1 MELFKGL
8 QGHGSI
14 QGFSRVWKG
23 LHGSALVYK
32 VDVQGPYRSMQC
44 NRGFQGYIN
53 NSLWT
58 LTVPCFEEKIMSKEK
73 HLSKYLFQMEAVV
86 FIVLQIFFVTH
97 TV

>member
-32 VDVQGPYRSMQC
+32 VDVQGPIQEYAM
-44 NRGFQGYIN
+44 
-53 NSLWT
+53 
-58 LTVPCFEEKIMSKEK
+58 
-73 HLSKYLFQMEAVV
+73 
-86 FIVLQIFFVTH
+86 
-97 TV
+97 